1 MSEFNK
7 NSLFNTL
14 AMSGGGLDL
23 GNPYANMMMMMA
35 LGPQMANRPA
45 QGSSQSVM
53 DAMLLQRRT
62 QEFMRVQQLANSQ
75 SLFAQKLNLDP
86 NSQVLGFAS
95 MMFGGPDGA
104 FNRFMSPLIGGNPVK
119 AQMGLFANLTGHTTN
134 QFSNLRGR
142 NISVPQT
149 TQMMDDLYKEFYTQQ
164 DITPEEKT
172 RARDYTRN
180 LMITD
185 GKFKM
190 DGEAADRYLANP
202 NSFFQAKGSVE
213 TSKLSKILEK
223 IDIEN
228 KKTIGMPAEGKDRTE
243 HAAKVQS
250 MREEGSRV
258 GQAIIDSVTDTAS
271 RDKMRK
277 HFTEAMSE
285 GVDKSWSSWSK
296 MYSADAQGVREAL
309 SKYQSLITR
318 GPQSTAI
325 NFETT
330 RGFQIEDITSGFS
343 RAADLRL
350 LPGGRT
356 NRESFAA
363 FVKDNVGTMDA
374 ARSLFGHGLSGAEL
388 MDKFSGLAGRSSM
401 SAGAAEDM
409 MRDIKSG
416 ARSSGIS
423 TEDILA
429 LINQAQQ
436 VASTNPQLAG
446 LTGNMPQL
454 VMTSLNQ
461 AMALDAVMGPEYT
474 RRNGGMP
481 GLTNRA
487 IIGNMES
494 MTMPGTKNVMALK
507 HFMDI
512 NKNEEGQKVISEYLN
527 DPNRDASD
535 IGFNKLKER
544 LSKASNMSMGE
555 LGRIG
560 EDSRLAELG
569 QLANPGMFDDFG
581 ANALFDTIKRR
592 MSYNRGNI
600 SGKDRHAN
608 FLKHIESGTSIE
620 EAARKS
626 DVMFIGQSENL
637 AINTF
642 EQMGGEAFI
651 RAKYNPAYKA
661 VYESQREIQKIMSE
675 SEKDMSK
682 RFGILNAPVMQGI
695 FNQFLSGKVGKEGVS
710 SILETMRTTK
720 DFEPFRTSEEFRL
733 LEKRIDA
740 FSSFS
745 EGSTNKA
752 YSDYYNKAYGLKIG
766 EESFDNLFEQS
777 KSYGTGA
784 ALLEASR
791 VSPGNEKLNKA
802 AVVLNQLK
810 GRGADL
816 NGGISRE
823 GLNKV
828 IGKELVG
835 EISDISEKA
844 NDLRLNV
851 SGKAQFDA
859 LISRLG
865 KQEDAESKQ
874 AVKELQ
880 YFAGTITE
888 FPGTKEEK
896 FNLAAE
902 ARIYSGNVRGMDDY
916 TKNEQRVNQE
926 EMRENFGK
934 LARSQVERLFKT
946 TSASQDSF
954 TRTQDAAKAV
964 RDNAETMGQ
973 MVKVLG
979 DLVLSLKDFGGNIVK
994 AGADISSSVRTVA
1007 TP

>member
-1 MSEFNK
+1 MSEQFNK

-23 GNPYANMMMMMA
+23 GNPYANMAMMMA

-45 QGSSQSVM
+45 QGSAQSVM

-62 QEFMRVQQLANSQ
+62 QEFMRIQQLANSQ
-75 SLFAQKLNLDP
+75 SLFSQKLNLDP
-86 NSQVLGFAS
+86 NSQVLGFAN

-149 TQMMDDLYKEFYTQQ
+149 TQMMDDLYKEFYIQQ

-172 RARDYTRN
+172 RARGYTRN
-180 LMITD
+180 LMLTD

-190 DGEAADRYLANP
+190 EGKEADRYLADP
-202 NSFFQAKGSVE
+202 SSFFQANGSVE
-213 TSKLSKILEK
+213 TSKLSKIFEK

-228 KKTIGMPAEGKDRTE
+228 NKLTALPAAGKERTDQ
-243 HAAKVQS
+243 AAKVQS

-258 GQAIIDSVTDTAS
+258 GQAIIDSITDTAS
-271 RDKMRK
+271 KDKMRK

-285 GVDKSWSSWSK
+285 GVDKSWKSWSN
-296 MYSADAQGVREAL
+296 MYKADAQGVREVL

-356 NRESFAA
+356 DREA
-363 FVKDNVGTMDA
+363 FDTFMKENIGTMDA
-374 ARSLFGHGLSGAEL
+374 ARSLFGHGLSGSEL

-401 SAGAAEDM
+401 SAGAGEAM
-409 MRDIKSG
+409 MRDIKST
-416 ARSSGIS
+416 ARSSGIA

-454 VMTSLNQ
+454 VMNSVNQ
-461 AMALDAVMGPEYT
+461 AMALDAVMGPAYT

-487 IIGNMES
+487 IIGNMDS

-535 IGFNKLKER
+535 IGFNQFKQR
-544 LSKASNMSMGE
+544 LSKASNTSMGE

-560 EDSRLAELG
+560 EDSRLSELG

-581 ANALFDTIKRR
+581 ANSLFDTIKRR
-592 MSYNRGNI
+592 MSYNRGDI
-600 SGKDRHAN
+600 KGKDRHTN
-608 FLKHIESGTSIE
+608 FLAHIEKGATIE

-637 AINTF
+637 AIDRF
-642 EQMGGEAFI
+642 EKMGGEAFI
-651 RAKYNPAYKA
+651 RQKYNPAFKA
-661 VYESQREIQKIMSE
+661 VYESNREIQKIMSE
-675 SEKDMSK
+675 SEKDMSNK
-682 RFGILNAPVMQGI
+682 FGILNAPVMQGI
-695 FNQFLSGKVGKEGVS
+695 VNQFLSGKVGKEGVS
-710 SILETMRTTK
+710 SILDTMRTTK
-720 DFEPFRTSEEFRL
+720 EFEPFRTSEGFQL

-745 EGSTNKA
+745 DGSTDQA
-752 YSDYYNKAYGLKIG
+752 YSDYYKKAYGLNIDEK
-766 EESFDNLFEQS
+766 SFGNLFEQS
-777 KSYGTGA
+777 KSFGTGKQLLEAARLAPSKKELNEAA
-784 ALLEASR
+784 ALLTQ
-791 VSPGNEKLNKA
+791 LN
-802 AVVLNQLK
+802 

-823 GLNKV
+823 GLNKG
-828 IGKELVG
+828 IGKEFVA
-835 EISDISEKA
+835 EITDTAEKA

-851 SGKAQFDA
+851 SGKAQFDV
-859 LISRLG
+859 LIQRLG
-865 KQEDAESKQ
+865 KQKDAESKQ

-880 YFAGTITE
+880 NFAGTITN
-888 FPGTKEEK
+888 GGK
-896 FNLAAE
+896 FDIAAQ
-902 ARIYSGNVRGMDDY
+902 ARIYSGDFRGMDDY
-916 TKNEQRVNQE
+916 TKNELALNQKE
-926 EMRENFGK
+926 DLNNFNSVAGG
-934 LARSQVERLFKT
+934 QVERLLKV
-946 TSASQDSF
+946 TSAGQASF
-954 TRTQDAAKAV
+954 SRVQDASRAAS
-964 RDNAETMGQ
+964 DQAETMAQ
-973 MVKVLG
+973 MAKVLG
-979 DLVLSLKDFGGNIVK
+979 DLVLSLKDFGTNIVK
-994 AGADISSSVRTVA
+994 SGADISGSIRQVA
-1007 TP
+1007 AP